1 MDKKIRFLL
10 TGMIVMFSVLALQ
23 SYASV
28 EITGRWV
35 GSTEV
40 PDIGLDEFT
49 LVFEKADGAYTGKMS
64 DEFGAMEDVEC
75 EEIVLENDSLKFHV
89 EFFNGMDYITVYLS
103 FTVSQDALEGTWEVD
118 SGDMGEI
125 NFTRK

>member
-10 TGMIVMFSVLALQ
+10 TGMIVMFSVLAVQ

-28 EITGRWV
+28 DITGRWV

-49 LVFEKADGAYTGKMS
+49 LVFEKADGAYRGKMS

-75 EEIVLENDSLKFHV
+75 EEIVLEDDSLTFHV

-118 SGDMGEI
+118 SGDVGEI
-125 NFTRK
+125 NFKRK